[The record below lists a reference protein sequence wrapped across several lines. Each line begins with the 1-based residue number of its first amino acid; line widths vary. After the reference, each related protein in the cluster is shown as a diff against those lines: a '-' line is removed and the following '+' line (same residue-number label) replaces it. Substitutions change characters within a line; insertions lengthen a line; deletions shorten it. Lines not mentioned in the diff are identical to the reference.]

1 MINLNQVNSE
11 MINSK
16 ISFPKL
22 SISPISK
29 LKFSPLNRDIIPKHV
44 SDMTT
49 KIRDNGFM
57 DVIKVFKEDKDGTY
71 LVAESQHRIE
81 AIKAI
86 MGNTKSEEVNVPIAI
101 LDWVDSEDDE
111 EVRKSIIEMNVGSK
125 GWNVYDYVK
134 SLAKSNNPKARD
146 YSYLLEKLQKY
157 NTHLTNN
164 QVVQTY
170 NSGMI
175 PGSDFKTGLW
185 KLKKEDKE
193 FSDQMLYKISK
204 IVIDLGQFKIKAM
217 FLRALIAELWSYR
230 KKLKSF
236 SYDEQMT
243 KFIKYLEFTY
253 DAVINTVNNNELLP
267 EGEDG
272 TNEFMNKLVYSKL

>member
-22 SISPISK
+22 SITPISK
-29 LKFSPLNRDIIPKHV
+29 LKFSPLNREINYKHV

-57 DVIKVFKEDKDGTY
+57 DVIKVFREDKDGTY
-71 LVAESQHRIE
+71 LVAESQHRVE
-81 AIKAI
+81 ALKNI
-86 MGNTKSEEVNVPIAI
+86 MGDVKLDEINVPIAI

-111 EVRKSIIEMNVGSK
+111 EVRKSIIEMNVGNK

-134 SLAKSNNPKARD
+134 SLANSNNPKSKD
-146 YSYLLEKLQKY
+146 YFYLLEKLQKY
-157 NTHLTNN
+157 NNHLTNN
-164 QVVQTY
+164 QVAQIY
-170 NSGMI
+170 NSGAV
-175 PGSDFKTGLW
+175 PGPDFKTGLW

-204 IVIDLGQFKIKAM
+204 IVVDLGKTKIKAM
-217 FLRALIAELWSYR
+217 FLRALITELWSYR

-272 TNEFMNKLVYSKL
+272 TNEFMNRLVYSKL